1 MSVIVYIIEFYCIV
15 MKLDSVYPKVGI
27 MHKKLGII
35 VQNTNFICETINY
48 NGVHIMVMV
57 F

>member
-15 MKLDSVYPKVGI
+15 MKWDSVYPKVGI
-27 MHKKLGII
+27 MYKKLGII